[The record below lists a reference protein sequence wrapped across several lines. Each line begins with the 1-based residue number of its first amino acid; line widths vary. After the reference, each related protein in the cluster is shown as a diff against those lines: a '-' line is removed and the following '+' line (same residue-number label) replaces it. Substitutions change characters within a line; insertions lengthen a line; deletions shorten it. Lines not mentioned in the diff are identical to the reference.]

1 MQVYSTQGKIT
12 KLSSPRLLAVLAELE
27 LAERL
32 AESNTVDGLLDDVG
46 AGAVDLADEAL
57 AVSVDNKT
65 KQVGAHVVAAEVVES
80 LAEVGL
86 VKVDVDVDEALEVL
100 GRLGDQRLAVRAV
113 DAGVAVVDV
122 VVFGSLARWGLEGDT
137 GGRDCLERR
146 QSEGGGLDGERGGHD
161 IGVGIADV
169 GVRVRVLQSRSV
181 RVQWPGSNVDLHALG
196 DGVSLARFS
205 RKPLSQFW
213 PAACQTVPPTCKLTK
228 HRHHHKLLSNIIQI
242 FRSISKDLTTY
253 PSSPLSSPPAKC
265 LTSTRTTTCH
275 LLPTTREFS
284 KLYAIYLSFQ
294 DFRN

>member
-1 MQVYSTQGKIT
+1 MIEQTVKKDNESGLQVYITQGKIT

-137 GGRDCLERR
+137 GGR
-146 QSEGGGLDGERGGHD
+146 
-161 IGVGIADV
+161 
-169 GVRVRVLQSRSV
+169 RVRQRST
-181 RVQWPGSNVDLHALG
+181 
-196 DGVSLARFS
+196 
-205 RKPLSQFW
+205 KP
-213 PAACQTVPPTCKLTK
+213 ADA
-228 HRHHHKLLSNIIQI
+228 
-242 FRSISKDLTTY
+242 
-253 PSSPLSSPPAKC
+253 SPPASPSKPQSPGSVPPSPWPEFP
-265 LTSTRTTTCH
+265 LKDNYPRVPDPAEAEREVSTKQANRPF
-275 LLPTTREFS
+275 LAYVLQ
-284 KLYAIYLSFQ
+284 YV
-294 DFRN
+294 